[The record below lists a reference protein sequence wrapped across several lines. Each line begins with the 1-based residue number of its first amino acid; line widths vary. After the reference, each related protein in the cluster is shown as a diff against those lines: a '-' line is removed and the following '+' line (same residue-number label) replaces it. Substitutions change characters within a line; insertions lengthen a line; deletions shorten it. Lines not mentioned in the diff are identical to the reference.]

1 MLIHLSS
8 EMLHSSCQNL
18 LSQERKELLANK
30 VSNLQKLEEASA
42 ETEVEEAVASGV
54 EAVEL
59 QEVVVDLEEVATE
72 EAEVE
77 EEAPQEEEGEA
88 IDSNENPLLSNQNLN
103 PR

>member
-18 LSQERKELLANK
+18 LFQERKELLANK

-59 QEVVVDLEEVATE
+59 QEVVVNLEEVAV
-72 EAEVE
+72 EVE